1 MAQETLLPGTRM
13 IPRPTL
19 EWELYKGQELVRYRD
34 SQGFVHRLL
43 TRQYFEAEEFF
54 FSCLSKL
61 RRESAKT

>member
-1 MAQETLLPGTRM
+1 M